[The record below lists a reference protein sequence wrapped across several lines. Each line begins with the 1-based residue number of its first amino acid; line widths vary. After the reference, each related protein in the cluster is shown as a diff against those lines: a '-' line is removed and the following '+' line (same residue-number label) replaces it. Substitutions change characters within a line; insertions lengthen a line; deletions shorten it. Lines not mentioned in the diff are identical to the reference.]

1 MILRRSRKV
10 FFGFSK
16 DVQKIRFVNSCNIDI
31 YLKLRQSAG
40 QLDRKRPWL
49 FCENI
54 SLDNLFSDAANI
66 LVEKYCLRAFSRREL
81 ATEDGQ
87 P

>member
-1 MILRRSRKV
+1 M
-10 FFGFSK
+10 
-16 DVQKIRFVNSCNIDI
+16 RFVNSCYIGT